1 MSNWSQQLEDDL
13 KWREAE
19 LASLKEQVV
28 ISSKHSVRYQALLR
42 AMLALLYAHYEGF
55 CKFAWELY
63 LDELQNSRIKRKDC
77 KDSIAKLSLQKQFK
91 RIRGNLSPENLWY
104 FGETGFKSLLEENLD
119 FPVKL
124 ETKSNL
130 KPDLFKDNSRQAGLT
145 CTLVDKHELKLKLL
159 VTRRNEIAHGQ
170 KLTIKNLKTYEEY
183 EDAAIEVMHEL
194 AIAIVDC
201 LDKKL
206 YLKNP

>member
-77 KDSIAKLSLQKQFK
+77 KDSH
-91 RIRGNLSPENLWY
+91 
-104 FGETGFKSLLEENLD
+104 T
-119 FPVKL
+119 
-124 ETKSNL
+124 
-130 KPDLFKDNSRQAGLT
+130 
-145 CTLVDKHELKLKLL
+145 
-159 VTRRNEIAHGQ
+159 
-170 KLTIKNLKTYEEY
+170 
-183 EDAAIEVMHEL
+183 
-194 AIAIVDC
+194 
-201 LDKKL
+201 
-206 YLKNP
+206 